1 MVAHMEGNGAGRL
14 EGRVAVVTG
23 AASGIG
29 EATARRFVAEGASVV
44 VADLQQDPAT
54 ALASELG
61 VRATAVVADVA
72 DEQSVAAAVDLA
84 VERFGHLDVM
94 VNNAGIVGAVGR
106 IAETSPAAW
115 DRTVAVLLNGVFH
128 GMKHAA
134 RVMVPQ
140 GSGSIV
146 SLSSIAG
153 VMGGLGPHCYTACKH
168 AVIGLTRS
176 VASELAEHGIR
187 VNVVAPGNTATAMTA
202 SAIAGDPTAIDETAA
217 MIGSVS
223 PLRTPGLPA
232 DIADAI
238 VFLASDEAR
247 VITGQTLV
255 VDGGQTTNGGSG
267 RFHHQPAAILH
278 EAGRREPAS

>member
-1 MVAHMEGNGAGRL
+1 MTASGPGRL
-14 EGRVAVVTG
+14 DGKVAVVTG

-29 EATARRFVAEGASVV
+29 AATARRFVREGASVV
-44 VADLQQDPAT
+44 LADLQDDAAG

-61 VRATAVVADVA
+61 NRAVAIRTDVSDETA
-72 DEQSVAAAVDLA
+72 VAAAVDLA
-84 VERFGHLDVM
+84 VERFGRLDVM

-106 IAETSPAAW
+106 IAETPGTAW
-115 DRTVAVLLNGVFH
+115 DQTVGVLLGGVFH

-168 AVIGLTRS
+168 AVIGLTKS

-202 SAIAGDPTAIDETAA
+202 AAIAGDATAVDETAEMIA
-217 MIGSVS
+217 MVS
-223 PLRTPGLPA
+223 PLKTPGLPT

-238 VFLASDEAR
+238 LYLASDEAR
-247 VITGQTLV
+247 VVTGQTLV
-255 VDGGQTTNGGSG
+255 VDGGQ
-267 RFHHQPAAILH
+267 ILPESL
-278 EAGRREPAS
+278 EALD